1 MCSIKGATPHPSPE
15 PASRETPVLPPWRLR
30 IWRSEAAVMQAYE
43 VPRAP
48 NQTVL
53 DLVTW
58 VQRHLEPDLGY
69 RYACRVGMCGSCA
82 MMVNGAPRW
91 TCRTLAETAAKAG
104 ALEIRPLRNLPVVK
118 DLATD
123 MAPFFDKWR
132 RADGKFHGRAAQDFA
147 AIAMDAPGR
156 AEASAG
162 IECIGCGVCYA
173 ACDTVAALPAYL
185 GPAALNRAWTCL
197 NDAREAAPRRHL
209 AAIADQ
215 AVLCHG
221 QENCSAH
228 CPVGLDPA
236 GGIFGLKRAL
246 LFGGNV

>member
-1 MCSIKGATPHPSPE
+1 MCVTEGATPISSADDSPKG
-15 PASRETPVLPPWRLR
+15 VWRLR
-30 IWRSEAAVMQAYE
+30 IWRSAQASLQAYE
-43 VPRAP
+43 VPRLP

-58 VQRHLEPDLGY
+58 VQRHVEPDLGY

-82 MMVNGAPRW
+82 MMVNGKPIW
-91 TCRTLAETAAKAG
+91 TCRTLARDAADAG

-123 MAPFFDKWR
+123 MAPFFDRQR
-132 RADGKFHGRAAQDFA
+132 RADGRFFGRDAEDFA
-147 AIAMDAPGR
+147 RIPMDAPKR
-156 AEASAG
+156 AQASAG

-173 ACDTVAALPAYL
+173 ACDTVAARADFF
-185 GPAALNRAWTCL
+185 GPAALNRAWTCV
-197 NDAREAAPRRHL
+197 NDEREAAPRRHL

-221 QENCSAH
+221 QENCVAH

-236 GGIFGLKRAL
+236 RGIAGLKRAL
-246 LFGGNV
+246 LFPGKS